1 MKDILGAISADVVDS
16 TSLAIEDMIGLRD
29 EIYNCF
35 SDIKSCFPNSGFWGR
50 LVKGDS
56 IECCLDAPIL
66 SLRLVLLLKC
76 RIKAWAADKSC
87 SNALKELGI
96 RYSIG
101 IGKMRIVDPVA
112 DIMDGDAIYIA
123 GRNLNRMAETHMT
136 SFFGM
141 QSANMEIQTLI
152 CTTVVLLDNVMNSL
166 SAKQCI
172 VIYHK
177 LLGLTE
183 QQISKLLLISQSS
196 VNTRAKNG
204 GWNLIK
210 DTLNIFEK
218 IDFSTYVE

>member
-1 MKDILGAISADVVDS
+1 MKNILGAISADVVDS
-16 TSLAIEDMIGLRD
+16 TSLGMEDMIALRD
-29 EIYNCF
+29 EIHNCF
-35 SDIKSCFPNSGFWGR
+35 SDIKNYFPNSGFWGR

-56 IECCLDAPIL
+56 IECCLDDPSL
-66 SLRLVLLLKC
+66 TLRLALLLKC
-76 RIKAWAADKSC
+76 RFLAWADGRLC
-87 SNALKELGI
+87 SDSLKDFGI

-123 GRNLNRMAETHMT
+123 GRNLNRITEAQLT

-152 CTTVVLLDNVMNSL
+152 CTTVLLLDNIVNSL
-166 SAKQCI
+166 SSKQSL